1 MALGKNSSEE
11 LVNSTMGQNVKTM
24 LEYIHRT
31 TTGKFVLKYDI
42 PTAIIL
48 ILIFLF
54 GSGNS
59 LVLFVTRRN
68 KKLRNAFNIFVVGL
82 AVENLLCS
90 CVRVPME
97 LYELFNQYQ
106 LRSKTWCEA
115 KLLIGGFTN
124 MATLSMIALMAFVRM
139 FIILQKVAVGISTKA
154 AYFSVFVSF
163 CIGLGM
169 AIGNINENNAQFAI
183 CVGDLLKTSRDRKA
197 ALEKKFLWRLHLG
210 VSILF
215 FAVTVIS
222 YTILIVFLVMKRA
235 QREMIV
241 KNDKKNNIMTIKTAF
256 LITGY

>member
-1 MALGKNSSEE
+1 MEFYFAWKPHKFHFFQGKKIRVYFAGFPLSFHHVWQAISMKLSSKSIFRKSVHWALGVSYY
-11 LVNSTMGQNVKTM
+11 L
-24 LEYIHRT
+24 
-31 TTGKFVLKYDI
+31 
-42 PTAIIL
+42 
-48 ILIFLF
+48 
-54 GSGNS
+54 
-59 LVLFVTRRN
+59 
-68 KKLRNAFNIFVVGL
+68 
-82 AVENLLCS
+82 
-90 CVRVPME
+90 
-97 LYELFNQYQ
+97 
-106 LRSKTWCEA
+106 

-241 KNDKKNNIMTIKTAF
+241 KNDRKNNIMTIKTAF
-256 LITGY
+256 LITGP